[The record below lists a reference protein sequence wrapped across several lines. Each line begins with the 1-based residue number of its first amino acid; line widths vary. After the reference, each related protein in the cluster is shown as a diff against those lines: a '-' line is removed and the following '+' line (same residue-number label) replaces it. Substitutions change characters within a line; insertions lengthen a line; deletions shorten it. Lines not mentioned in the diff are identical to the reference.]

1 MKIQIMLI
9 VPAVGAS
16 YNVLLPESLA
26 IKEMLPLLIKGVT
39 ELSNNS
45 YVSSSEEFLCLDPLE
60 LPLSPDGTLL
70 QFGVQNGDHLYL
82 I

>member
-1 MKIQIMLI
+1 MLL
-9 VPAVGAS
+9 VPAIGMT
-16 YNVLLPESLA
+16 YNVLLPASLS
-26 IKEMLPLLIKGVT
+26 IRDLLPLIIGGVT

-45 YVSSSEEFLCLDPLE
+45 YVSSNEEFLCLDPLE
-60 LPLSPDGTLL
+60 LPLDPDGTLL

>member
-1 MKIQIMLI
+1 MKIQVMLL
-9 VPAVGAS
+9 VPAIGAS
-16 YNVLLPESLA
+16 FNVLLPESLT

-45 YVSSSEEFLCLDPLE
+45 YVSSNEEFLCLNPLE

-70 QFGVQNGDHLYL
+70 QFDIQNGDHLYL

>member
-1 MKIQIMLI
+1 MKTQVMLL
-9 VPAVGAS
+9 VPAIGMT
-16 YNVLLPESLA
+16 YNVLLPASLS
-26 IKEMLPLLIKGVT
+26 IRDLLPLIIGGVT

-45 YVSSSEEFLCLDPLE
+45 YVSSNEEFLCLDPLE
-60 LPLSPDGTLL
+60 LPLDPDGTLL

>member
-1 MKIQIMLI
+1 MLI
-9 VPAVGAS
+9 VSEIGMT
-16 YNVLLPESLA
+16 YNVLLAASLS
-26 IKEMLPLLIKGVT
+26 ISDLPPLIIGGVT

-45 YVSSSEEFLCLDPLE
+45 YVSSNEEFLCLDPLE
-60 LPLSPDGTLL
+60 LPLDPDGTLL

>member
-1 MKIQIMLI
+1 MKIQVMLL
-9 VPAVGAS
+9 VPAIGMT
-16 YNVLLPESLA
+16 YNVLLPASLS
-26 IKEMLPLLIKGVT
+26 IRDLLPLIIGGVT

-45 YVSSSEEFLCLDPLE
+45 YVSSNEEFLCLDPLE
-60 LPLSPDGTLL
+60 LPLDPDGTLL